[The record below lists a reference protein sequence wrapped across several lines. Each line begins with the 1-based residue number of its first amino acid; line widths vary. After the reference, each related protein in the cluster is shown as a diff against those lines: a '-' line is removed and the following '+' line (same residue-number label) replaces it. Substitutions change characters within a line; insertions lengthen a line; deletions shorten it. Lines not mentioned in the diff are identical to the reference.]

1 MDAERPP
8 VVVVTGAGGHGVG
21 RGVCDALAER
31 GAQLVLNDVDPAGVE
46 AAADRYPQAIA
57 VASDL
62 RAAEGIDSV
71 LDAAIARYGRVD
83 ALVNNA
89 GVGLALPAHLADEA
103 DFDRL
108 FSLNVRGM
116 WLASRAFARYRIAQG
131 GGGAIVNVSS
141 VHAQHTQNGYGIYAA
156 TKGAVEGLTRGMSV
170 ELGVHGI
177 RCNAVAPGAVLD
189 ERFADRYGFEGDPVE
204 WIHRHAEEQQVIAR
218 PVGPA
223 DVGRVVAFLTSPEAW
238 AVAGQTITVDAGLST
253 LLYDR
258 IFTGDAAP
266 RP

>member
-1 MDAERPP
+1 MSTERAP

-21 RGVCDALAER
+21 RGVCDALAAQ
-31 GAQLVLNDVDPAGVE
+31 GARLVLNDVDAPGLE
-46 AAADRYPQAIA
+46 AAAARYPQAIA
-57 VASDL
+57 VAADL
-62 RAAEGIDSV
+62 RTPEGIDAI
-71 LDAAIARYGRVD
+71 LDAAIAHYGGAD

-89 GVGLALPAHLADEA
+89 GVGLSLPAHLADEA

-116 WLASRAFARYRIAQG
+116 WLASRAFARHRIAHG
-131 GGGAIVNVSS
+131 GGGAIVNISS

-189 ERFADRYGFEGDPVE
+189 ERFADRYGFEGDAVG
-204 WIHRHAEEQQVIAR
+204 WIRRHAEEQQALAR
-218 PVGPA
+218 PVGPE
-223 DVGRVVAFLTSPEAW
+223 DVGRVVAFLLSPDAW
-238 AVAGQTITVDAGLST
+238 AIAGQVVTVDAGLTT
-253 LLYDR
+253 LIYDR
-258 IFTGDAAP
+258 VFTGDVP

>member
-1 MDAERPP
+1 MSSERRP

-21 RGVCDALAER
+21 SGVCTALAER
-31 GAQLVLNDVDPAGVE
+31 GARLVLNDVHRDGVEE
-46 AAADRYPQAIA
+46 AAARYPDAIA
-57 VASDL
+57 VAADL
-62 RAAEGIDSV
+62 RTAEGVDAV
-71 LDAAIARYGRVD
+71 LDAGIAAFGEID

-89 GVGLALPAHLADEA
+89 GIGLSLPAHLAEEA

-116 WLASRAFARYRIAQG
+116 WLASRAFATHRIAQG
-131 GGGAIVNVSS
+131 GGGAIVNISS
-141 VHAQHTQNGYGIYAA
+141 VHGQHTQNGYAIYAA

-189 ERFADRYGFEGDPVE
+189 ERFADRYGFAGDPVAA
-204 WIHRHAEEQQVIAR
+204 IRNHAAEQQAIERA
-218 PVGPA
+218 VGPA

-238 AVAGQTITVDAGLST
+238 AVAGQTVTVDAGLST

-258 IFTGDAAP
+258 IFTGDAP
-266 RP
+266 RR